1 MVLELA
7 QVAEEQDVLVQAQVA
22 VLVVEAAAGPVA
34 PSQEPPEKLGR
45 PEQQVLLG
53 QQAADPLVDLLL
65 ESAKRS
71 KKLTF
76 AVMSVTVRGASQ
88 TPGCAI

>member
-1 MVLELA
+1 MLELA

-22 VLVVEAAAGPVA
+22 VRVVAAAAGPSA
-34 PSQEPPEKLGR
+34 PSREPPEQLGR

-65 ESAKRS
+65 EGAKRAQ
-71 KKLTF
+71 KRAC
-76 AVMSVTVRGASQ
+76 AVVLETGRGASQ
-88 TPGCAI
+88 APGCAI

>member
-22 VLVVEAAAGPVA
+22 VLVVAAAAGPVA
-34 PSQEPPEKLGR
+34 PSREPPEKLGR

-53 QQAADPLVDLLL
+53 QQAADPLVVLLL

-71 KKLTF
+71 KKRTF

>member
-22 VLVVEAAAGPVA
+22 VLVVAEVAGPGV
-34 PSQEPPEKLGR
+34 PSRGR
-45 PEQQVLLG
+45 PEQVGRPGQQVLLG
-53 QQAADPLVDLLL
+53 QQAVDPLVDLLL

-71 KKLTF
+71 KKRTF